1 MSRIYIASIWKNP
14 CQQKLV
20 EELRKRGHKVYD
32 FKHPSGRNDTVVWES
47 VSVTQNLR
55 SAYKEN
61 CLKGV
66 EFKRM
71 LSDRQ
76 SIKRFEEHFAAM
88 QDADTCVLLL
98 PAGRSSH
105 IEAGHM
111 NGMGKRVFVMD
122 TSKSVTPEL
131 MYLALDDYFFDFE
144 DLYKALEEPIPGV
157 CRVCGCTVENPCY
170 NPEHGNCWWVEPS
183 LCSHCAETYLEGGN
197 WYSPVKDDPRTVHCI
212 NDHSHAFK

>member
-1 MSRIYIASIWKNP
+1 MSRIYIASSWKNKF
-14 CQQKLV
+14 QQQLV

-32 FKHPSGRNDTVVWES
+32 FKHPYGRNDVPVWES

-55 SAYKEN
+55 SAYVEK
-61 CLKGV
+61 CLKGKD
-66 EFKRM
+66 FKRM
-71 LSDRQ
+71 LLDRQ

-88 QDADTCVLLL
+88 QDADTCILLL

-122 TSKSVTPEL
+122 TSKEVTPEL

-144 DLYKALEEPIPGV
+144 ELYQAVDKPILGV
-157 CRVCGCTVENPCY
+157 CRICGCTEDNPC
-170 NPEHGNCWWVEPS
+170 EHPDHGTCWWVDDDCT
-183 LCSHCAETYLEGGN
+183 LCSHCADLC
-197 WYSPVKDDPRTVHCI
+197 DDSSENICNDPQTEHCI
-212 NDHSHAFK
+212 NDKSNAFK

>member
-1 MSRIYIASIWKNP
+1 MSRIYIASSWKNKF
-14 CQQKLV
+14 QQQLV

-32 FKHPSGRNDTVVWES
+32 FKHPNGRNDVPVWES

-55 SAYKEN
+55 SAYVEK
-61 CLKGV
+61 CLKGKD
-66 EFKRM
+66 FKRM
-71 LSDRQ
+71 LLDRQ

-88 QDADTCVLLL
+88 QDADTCILLL

-122 TSKSVTPEL
+122 TSKEVTPEL

-144 DLYKALEEPIPGV
+144 ELYQAVDKPIPGV
-157 CRVCGCTVENPCY
+157 CRICGCTEDNPC
-170 NPEHGNCWWVEPS
+170 EHPDHGTCWWVDDECT
-183 LCSHCAETYLEGGN
+183 LCSHCADLC
-197 WYSPVKDDPRTVHCI
+197 DDPSENICNDPQTEHCI
-212 NDHSHAFK
+212 NDKSNAFK

>member
-1 MSRIYIASIWKNP
+1 MSRIYIASSWKNP
-14 CQQKLV
+14 YQQQLV

-32 FKHPSGRNDTVVWES
+32 FKHPCGRNDSVVWES

-61 CLKGV
+61 CLKGD

-76 SIKRFEEHFAAM
+76 SIKRFDEHFAAM

-122 TSKSVTPEL
+122 TSKTVTPEL

-144 DLYKALEEPIPGV
+144 DLYKALEIPIPGV
-157 CRVCGCTVENPCY
+157 CRVCGCTVENPCH
-170 NPEHGNCWWVEPS
+170 NPEHGYCWWVEPS

-197 WYSPVKDDPRTVHCI
+197 WYSPVKNDPRTEHCI

>member
-1 MSRIYIASIWKNP
+1 MSRIYVASSWKNAY
-14 CQQKLV
+14 QQQLV

-32 FKHPSGRNDTVVWES
+32 FKHPSGRNDQVVWES

-61 CLKGV
+61 CLKGKD
-66 EFKRM
+66 FKRM
-71 LSDRQ
+71 LLDRQ

-88 QDADTCVLLL
+88 QDADTCILLL

-122 TSKSVTPEL
+122 TSKEVTPEL

-144 DLYKALEEPIPGV
+144 ELYQAVDKPIPGV
-157 CRVCGCTVENPCY
+157 CRICGCTEDNPC
-170 NPEHGNCWWVEPS
+170 EHPDHGTCWWVDDDCT
-183 LCSHCAETYLEGGN
+183 LCSHCADLC
-197 WYSPVKDDPRTVHCI
+197 DDPSENICNDPQTEHCI
-212 NDHSHAFK
+212 NDKSNAFK

>member
-1 MSRIYIASIWKNP
+1 MSRIYIASSWKNKF
-14 CQQKLV
+14 QQQLV

-32 FKHPSGRNDTVVWES
+32 FKHPNGRNDVPVWES

-55 SAYKEN
+55 SAYVEK
-61 CLKGV
+61 CLKGKD
-66 EFKRM
+66 FKRM
-71 LSDRQ
+71 LLDRQ

-88 QDADTCVLLL
+88 QDADTCILLL

-122 TSKSVTPEL
+122 TSKEVTPEL

-144 DLYKALEEPIPGV
+144 ELYQAVDKPIPGV
-157 CRVCGCTVENPCY
+157 CRICGCTEDNPC
-170 NPEHGNCWWVEPS
+170 EHPDHGTCWWVDDDCT
-183 LCSHCAETYLEGGN
+183 LCSHCADLC
-197 WYSPVKDDPRTVHCI
+197 DDPSENICNDPQTEHCI
-212 NDHSHAFK
+212 NDKSNAFK

>member
-1 MSRIYIASIWKNP
+1 MSRIYIASSWKNKF
-14 CQQKLV
+14 QQQLV

-32 FKHPSGRNDTVVWES
+32 FKHPYGRNDVLVWES
-47 VSVTQNLR
+47 VSVTHNLR
-55 SAYKEN
+55 SAYVEK
-61 CLKGV
+61 CLKGE

-76 SIKRFEEHFAAM
+76 SIKRFNEHFAAM
-88 QDADTCVLLL
+88 QDADTCILLL

-122 TSKSVTPEL
+122 TSKEVTPEL

-144 DLYKALEEPIPGV
+144 ELYQAVDKPVPGV
-157 CRVCGCTVENPCY
+157 CRICGCTEDNPC
-170 NPEHGNCWWVEPS
+170 EHPDHGPCWWVDDDCT
-183 LCSHCAETYLEGGN
+183 LCSHCADLC
-197 WYSPVKDDPRTVHCI
+197 DDPSESICNDPQTEHCV
-212 NDHSHAFK
+212 NDQSNAFK

>member
-1 MSRIYIASIWKNP
+1 MSRIYIASSWKNKF
-14 CQQKLV
+14 QQQLV

-32 FKHPSGRNDTVVWES
+32 FKHPYGRNDVPVWES

-55 SAYKEN
+55 SAYVEK
-61 CLKGV
+61 CLKGKD
-66 EFKRM
+66 FKRM
-71 LSDRQ
+71 LLDRQ

-88 QDADTCVLLL
+88 QDADTCILLL

-122 TSKSVTPEL
+122 TSKEVTPEL

-144 DLYKALEEPIPGV
+144 ELYQAVDKPIPGV
-157 CRVCGCTVENPCY
+157 CRICGCTEDNPC
-170 NPEHGNCWWVEPS
+170 EHPDHGTCWWVDDDCT
-183 LCSHCAETYLEGGN
+183 LCSHCADLC
-197 WYSPVKDDPRTVHCI
+197 DDSSENICNDPQTEHCI
-212 NDHSHAFK
+212 NDKSNAFK